1 MSETST
7 TPTPNARDSVANARR
22 ALVVGEA
29 ADAEALREKLAACG
43 YVVMCVTAGDAAR
56 AASKFLPAL
65 ALFAFGAREG
75 EGRLVA
81 SARRL
86 RSLPETFALPFVFL
100 FRTDER
106 TLRGAAL
113 NVGADDY
120 FDIETMSAEMCARLE
135 ALFWRAEVGRRAAPV
150 VADQLTEIDKVLFL
164 LDAVGADASDGGVP
178 GTIALVGL
186 AGESARAG
194 EGEQERSLAA
204 AHGFLKLNLR
214 RVDAVAFYG
223 PTMLLVYLPRTDA
236 RTAQTALSRLR
247 AEFVATQPGAD
258 LAAGLASFPSEED
271 DKVEALVEKAES
283 ALAQARSDETRA
295 RVAAYQ
301 SREELTPS
309 ARRAPASE
317 ALQEEEG
324 AAAKEHRRTGGTS
337 EPPPRGAAD
346 APGVREG
353 ERDAPVAGAAGRLLL
368 AVSDAARMAQVNLLM
383 RSAGYE
389 VRAAFDGRQALNL
402 LRIERPDLVLVDS
415 ALDDMDGLEMLKR
428 FRKQSG
434 GKTRPS
440 VVLMLPAGR
449 EGARAE
455 ALEAGA
461 RAVVTLPY
469 DPVELLDVVRANGA
483 AE

>member
-7 TPTPNARDSVANARR
+7 TQTQNARDSVANARR

-75 EGRLVA
+75 EGELVA
-81 SARRL
+81 AARRL
-86 RSLPETFALPFVFL
+86 RSTPETFALPFVFL

-106 TLRGAAL
+106 TLRDAAL

-120 FDIETMSAEMCARLE
+120 FGIETKSAETCARLD

-164 LDAVGADASDGGVP
+164 LDAVGGDASDGGAP

-194 EGEQERSLAA
+194 EGDQERLLAA

-247 AEFVATQPGAD
+247 AEFVATRPGAD
-258 LAAGLASFPSEED
+258 LAVGLASFPSEED

-295 RVAAYQ
+295 RVAAYP
-301 SREELTPS
+301 SRAESTPS
-309 ARRAPASE
+309 ARRAPAFE
-317 ALQEEEG
+317 ALKEEEG
-324 AAAKEHRRTGGTS
+324 AAAKEHRRTGGAS
-337 EPPPRGAAD
+337 ETPPRGAA
-346 APGVREG
+346 ASGVREG
-353 ERDAPVAGAAGRLLL
+353 ERDALAAGAAGRLLL

-389 VRAAFDGRQALNL
+389 VRAAFDGQQALNL

-455 ALEAGA
+455 AFEAGA